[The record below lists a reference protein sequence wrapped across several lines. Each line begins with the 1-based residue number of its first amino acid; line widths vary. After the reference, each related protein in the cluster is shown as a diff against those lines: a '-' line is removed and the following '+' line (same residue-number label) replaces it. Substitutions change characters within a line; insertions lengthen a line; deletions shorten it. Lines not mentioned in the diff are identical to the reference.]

1 MGLFKKIV
9 TLEILS
15 NASELV
21 QAKIESIN
29 DKIKSKKESRR
40 EKCLENLKTVEELY
54 NAGTIS
60 KRDYKKQ
67 KKDIMKQLEKI
78 RD

>member
-40 EKCLENLKTVEELY
+40 EKCLENLKTVEALY

-78 RD
+78 KD